1 MTSIVQIGLITPSS
15 KRFVS
20 QNKRLLLPLFLL
32 VCFAVPTLRDI
43 AVTALSDAF
52 FQVSVFVA
60 ATLLI
65 YYYAIERLPQLEL
78 SYLSAKSPALEVFF
92 AALLGALPGCGGAII
107 VVTQFT
113 KGQASFGA
121 IVAVL
126 TVMVLITLGSIAN
139 GSAFALDVSKTTPKD
154 TNLMET
160 YWRSLL
166 PL

>member
-1 MTSIVQIGLITPSS
+1 MNSITQIGLITPAS

-32 VCFAVPTLRDI
+32 VCFAVPSLRDI
-43 AVTALSDAF
+43 AITALSDAF

-121 IVAVL
+121 IVHFVIL
-126 TVMVLITLGSIAN
+126 Q
-139 GSAFALDVSKTTPKD
+139 
-154 TNLMET
+154 
-160 YWRSLL
+160 L
-166 PL
+166 PH